1 MYFCSIESQ
10 KDKNEFQIFSN
21 MKKMMILAVMMT
33 ATVSASA
40 QSTPADPYFTSK
52 EMPDMTKWCPG
63 PPDTLSTAFAYDLM
77 QYMWGK
83 KMRNDKERADIA
95 YRDAIFGV
103 DYIVKEFSEPFGLQI
118 SKEDTPE
125 IYRLLND
132 ALATCDSICRYP
144 KRHFKRMRPFIRF
157 HEPTLRPEFDAELGP
172 FRSFPSG
179 HTTLGWS
186 SALLLMEINPECAD
200 TILARG
206 LMYGE
211 SRVILG
217 AHWQSDV
224 NAGRLGATAAYARLH
239 SSERFQEQ
247 MRLARLEF
255 RCKKGIATA
264 AEQKT
269 YKKILKKRN
278 KK

>member
-1 MYFCSIESQ
+1 MVPRASRHSQ
-10 KDKNEFQIFSN
+10 H
-21 MKKMMILAVMMT
+21 
-33 ATVSASA
+33 
-40 QSTPADPYFTSK
+40 
-52 EMPDMTKWCPG
+52 G

-157 HEPTLRPEFDAELGP
+157 HEPTLRPEFDHELGA

-186 SALLLMEINPECAD
+186 SALLLMEINIPSVL
-200 TILARG
+200 IP
-206 LMYGE
+206 
-211 SRVILG
+211 S
-217 AHWQSDV
+217 WP
-224 NAGRLGATAAYARLH
+224 AA
-239 SSERFQEQ
+239 
-247 MRLARLEF
+247 
-255 RCKKGIATA
+255 
-264 AEQKT
+264 
-269 YKKILKKRN
+269 
-278 KK
+278 

>member
-1 MYFCSIESQ
+1 MYFCSIDS
-10 KDKNEFQIFSN
+10 KNKNEFQIFSN

-132 ALATCDSICRYP
+132 ALAPATASAAI
-144 KRHFKRMRPFIRF
+144 
-157 HEPTLRPEFDAELGP
+157 
-172 FRSFPSG
+172 PSA
-179 HTTLGWS
+179 TS
-186 SALLLMEINPECAD
+186 SACAPSYVSMSQRCAQSLMLSWELSDPSPQA
-200 TILARG
+200 TRRWA
-206 LMYGE
+206 
-211 SRVILG
+211 G
-217 AHWQSDV
+217 APP
-224 NAGRLGATAAYARLH
+224 
-239 SSERFQEQ
+239 
-247 MRLARLEF
+247 
-255 RCKKGIATA
+255 CC
-264 AEQKT
+264 
-269 YKKILKKRN
+269 
-278 KK
+278 

>member
-1 MYFCSIESQ
+1 
-10 KDKNEFQIFSN
+10 
-21 MKKMMILAVMMT
+21 
-33 ATVSASA
+33 
-40 QSTPADPYFTSK
+40 
-52 EMPDMTKWCPG
+52 
-63 PPDTLSTAFAYDLM
+63 
-77 QYMWGK
+77 
-83 KMRNDKERADIA
+83 
-95 YRDAIFGV
+95 
-103 DYIVKEFSEPFGLQI
+103 
-118 SKEDTPE
+118 
-125 IYRLLND
+125 LND

-157 HEPTLRPEFDAELGP
+157 HESTLRPEFDAELGA